1 MVSAFIGREVEGTET
16 LRLKTQQVTIAG
28 LPARR
33 LRGCFGVVLVGDPQS
48 SAAITKFVP
57 GIKGWLECVTCLE
70 A

>member
-28 LPARR
+28 QPARR
-33 LRGCFGVVLVGDPQS
+33 LRGCFGIVLVGDPQS

-57 GIKGWLECVTCLE
+57 GIKGCVTCLE